1 MEALTVTLETAK
13 KLKAAGFEQETLWF
27 WQESYSISVL
37 EPAHE
42 DYGNPDVVQR
52 EVNRNGW
59 RVVRDSR
66 HEVGIPEVVFN
77 WWWREVH
84 EIKLAQIAAPTAQ
97 EVADQLPPQTMLM
110 YSNLSLRKRSG
121 FGGYEAMWNRNGVGV
136 YGNANTMAN
145 ALALLWLKL
154 QEAN

>member
-1 MEALTVTLETAK
+1 
-13 KLKAAGFEQETLWF
+13 
-27 WQESYSISVL
+27 
-37 EPAHE
+37 
-42 DYGNPDVVQR
+42 
-52 EVNRNGW
+52 
-59 RVVRDSR
+59 
-66 HEVGIPEVVFN
+66 
-77 WWWREVH
+77 
-84 EIKLAQIAAPTAQ
+84 
-97 EVADQLPPQTMLM
+97 MLM